1 MFPQM
6 LVGQHMHA
14 KQIPFNNSRYFI
26 KDYQRVR
33 PKMVLDMW
41 DCGTVQLVETIH
53 FSDFWIRRLFES

>member
-6 LVGQHMHA
+6 LVGQHMHT

-26 KDYQRVR
+26 KDYQRVH

-41 DCGTVQLVETIH
+41 DCATRWNNTWEQAEA
-53 FSDFWIRRLFES
+53 DER